1 MKQQRVRRL
10 ALSYLAVIMTL
21 SLVFSVII
29 YAITSVQLDRPLP
42 PGEHA
47 QQPPELIERQF
58 SHRLEQRNRET
69 RGSVIMSL
77 AALNGVMLLVGYW
90 LSVMLARRTLEP
102 IERSIEQQAQFVSDA
117 SHELRTPLAALSL
130 VNEVALRKSTL
141 TEKKARQVLS
151 QNVAEIKKLTELSNS
166 LLDLAKSEQTMTEP
180 ELASPIKLIEEVAV
194 QFAPAAQVK
203 RVTISY
209 KNRGFAHNMLLQTN
223 AVRQILA
230 IFMDNAIKYAPPKN
244 GEVNVIA
251 WVNRKKHALEFAV
264 RDNGPGIAPGDQK
277 HIFERFY
284 RADAARTRTDVSG
297 HGLGLAIA
305 KSLADRC
312 GYTIRVKSQPPNG
325 AEFTLF
331 VPCSDSR
338 SM

>member
-21 SLVFSVII
+21 SLAFSVII
-29 YAITSVQLDRPLP
+29 YVITSAQLNRPLP
-42 PGEHA
+42 PGEHY
-47 QQPPELIERQF
+47 QQPPELVERQF
-58 SHRLEQRNRET
+58 SRRLEQRNRET

-77 AALNGVMLLVGYW
+77 IVLNGVMLLVGYW
-90 LSVMLARRTLEP
+90 LSVLLARRTLEP

-117 SHELRTPLAALSL
+117 SHELRTPLAALLL

-166 LLDLAKSEQTMTEP
+166 LLDLAKSEGVVTDP
-180 ELASPIKLIEEVAV
+180 ELVNPAALIEEVV
-194 QFAPAAQVK
+194 TRSTPAAQAK
-203 RVTISY
+203 RVRFVCDNQSPT
-209 KNRGFAHNMLLQTN
+209 RDVLLQAN

-230 IFMDNAIKYAPPKN
+230 IFVDNAIKYAPPKN
-244 GEVNVIA
+244 GEVNVRA
-251 WVNRKKHALEFAV
+251 NRKKHALKFTV
-264 RDNGPGIAPGDQK
+264 RDNGPGIALGDQK

-284 RADAARTRTDVSG
+284 RTDAARTRTDVSG

-305 KSLADRC
+305 KSLSDRC
-312 GYTIRVKSQPPNG
+312 GYTIRIKSQPPNG
-325 AEFTLF
+325 AEFTLV

-338 SM
+338 SV

>member
-21 SLVFSVII
+21 SLAFSVII
-29 YAITSVQLDRPLP
+29 YAITSVQLNRPLP

-58 SHRLEQRNRET
+58 SRRLEQRNRET
-69 RGSVIMSL
+69 RGLVIMSL
-77 AALNGVMLLVGYW
+77 IVLNGVMLLFGYW
-90 LSVMLARRTLEP
+90 LSLLLARRTLAP

-117 SHELRTPLAALSL
+117 SHELRTPLAALLL

-180 ELASPIKLIEEVAV
+180 ELVNPAAFIEEVV
-194 QFAPAAQVK
+194 MRFTPAAQAK
-203 RVTISY
+203 RVKLVYDNQSPT
-209 KNRGFAHNMLLQTN
+209 GDVPLQAN
-223 AVRQILA
+223 AIRQILA

-244 GEVNVIA
+244 GEVNVRA
-251 WVNRKKHALEFAV
+251 NRKKHALEFTV
-264 RDNGPGIAPGDQK
+264 KDNGPGIALGDQK

-284 RADAARTRTDVSG
+284 RTDAARTRTDVSG

-325 AEFTLF
+325 AEFTLV

-338 SM
+338 SV

>member
-29 YAITSVQLDRPLP
+29 YAITSVQLNRPLP
-42 PGEHA
+42 PGEHS
-47 QQPPELIERQF
+47 QQPPELVERQF
-58 SHRLEQRNRET
+58 NRRLEQRNRET
-69 RGSVIMSL
+69 RGSVVMSL
-77 AALNGVMLLVGYW
+77 AVLNGVMLLVGYW
-90 LSVMLARRTLEP
+90 LSLLLARKTLAP
-102 IERSIEQQAQFVSDA
+102 IERSIEQQAQFVSDT
-117 SHELRTPLAALSL
+117 SHELRTPLAALLL

-166 LLDLAKSEQTMTEP
+166 LLDLAKSEQSVSKP
-180 ELASPIKLIEEVAV
+180 ELTSPIKLIEEVAV
-194 QFAPAAQVK
+194 QFAPAARVK
-203 RVTISY
+203 QVTISY
-209 KNRGFAHNMLLQTN
+209 QNRGFAHDMLLHTN

-244 GEVNVIA
+244 GEVA
-251 WVNRKKHALEFAV
+251 LQARLKKNTLEFTV
-264 RDNGPGIAPGDQK
+264 KDNGPGIAPSDQQR
-277 HIFERFY
+277 IFERFY

-312 GYTIRVKSQPPNG
+312 GYTIRVKSQPPSG
-325 AEFTLF
+325 AEFTLV
-331 VPCSDSR
+331 VPRSDSR
-338 SM
+338 SV